1 MVSNSRLCSTEEE
14 GGRKLGLDENRRAH
28 PVSKGWNK
36 RNRGTEGGMGLW
48 LPVSLCPPGREEGEG
63 VCPDAPSGPFPAIW
77 GHFLS
82 ILLPAAPAVAK
93 LRLWTQED
101 VSLELSS
108 GIS

>member
-1 MVSNSRLCSTEEE
+1 MVSNSRLCSTEE
-14 GGRKLGLDENRRAH
+14 GGREGLDENRRAH

-36 RNRGTEGGMGLW
+36 RNRHRRRNGPVAARLLSARLGERKEKGCAQM
-48 LPVSLCPPGREEGEG
+48 LP
-63 VCPDAPSGPFPAIW
+63 GPFPAMW

-93 LRLWTQED
+93 FRLWTQKD